1 MSEKNNPP
9 PPSEDA
15 VKALSESILSQI
27 SELRSSEELQSV
39 EDEPSIDAENSEDD
53 SSEGVRISD
62 LFEDAAE
69 FERYRKTLLPFLL
82 DDVTGLINNLD

>member
-1 MSEKNNPP
+1 MSENNPP

-62 LFEDAAE
+62 LFEDAAGLSDIG
-69 FERYRKTLLPFLL
+69 KPFFHFYWMM
-82 DDVTGLINNLD
+82 